1 MSNLNDLQAKL
12 AEYLATRLAPAS
24 DLRVSGLVRIHGGAS
39 RETYRF
45 DASWDENGET
55 KRRGLILRRDPPS
68 SLIETDR
75 RLEFE
80 AFRAFHGSS
89 VPVPEALY
97 FELDSRW
104 LERPFFVMEEIAG
117 CQASPLALAAP
128 PYAEHRDRIGEQK
141 WRILGA
147 IARTDVDRLD
157 LARLL
162 ERPSPGDCWRR
173 ELDHW
178 EQVIDQDE
186 LSPQPIVRA
195 AIRKLRRRPPPPA
208 RRISIVHGDYRTG
221 NFLYDESGTV
231 RAILD
236 WELCHL
242 GDPLEDLAWAL
253 TPLWG
258 WPDPSRPGKLIE
270 RDRALLLWQGASGV
284 EIDPAALAWWETFA
298 CVKGLAIWL
307 SSAREFADGKSRES
321 MMVMA
326 AWFATDIHNRVLA
339 ERLASGVEARQ

>member
-1 MSNLNDLQAKL
+1 MTHLHDLEAKL
-12 AEYLATRLAPAS
+12 AEYLATQLASAS
-24 DLRVSGLVRIHGGAS
+24 DLRVSGLVRVHGGAS

-45 DASWDENGET
+45 DASWDEGGNA
-55 KRRGLILRRDPPS
+55 KRRGLILRRDPTS

-80 AFRAFHGSS
+80 AFRAFHGTA

-97 FELDSRW
+97 LELDSHW

-117 CQASPLALAAP
+117 CQASPLALALP

-147 IARTDVDRLD
+147 IARADLREME

-162 ERPSPGDCWRR
+162 DRPAPGDCWRR

-195 AIRKLRRRPPPPA
+195 AIRKLRRKPPTPA
-208 RRISIVHGDYRTG
+208 TRISVVHGDYRTG
-221 NFLYDESGTV
+221 NFLYDETGTI

-236 WELCHL
+236 WEMCHL

-270 RDRALLLWQGASGV
+270 RGHALALWQEASGI
-284 EIDPAALAWWETFA
+284 EIDFSALAWWETFA
-298 CVKGLAIWL
+298 CVKGIAIWL
-307 SSAREFADGKSRES
+307 SSAREFVEGKSRES
-321 MMVMA
+321 MMAMA
-326 AWFATDIHNRVLA
+326 AWFATDIHNRVLV
-339 ERLASGVEARQ
+339 ERLAPAVEARP